1 MPDGLDLNFCT
12 DIYYTTRNN
21 ERNDFDMINFA
32 KFMEA
37 MEDYTT
43 VIRGY
48 VESYDSLTEGNTIIY
63 PKNSKDPKNAP
74 FVIVRNKKG
83 GGRANSSISHNC
95 SVKFRIPGGP
105 ESGIEQA
112 VPNTAIVLGRDDIF
126 NTHYEKNCKR
136 PDMKKYMDG
145 LYSFVYK
152 YQMAICAVWYS
163 TDQDVIDYLNDKL
176 ADVSD
181 INLKSRLKPR
191 TAEELSQD
199 RAGDIY
205 V

>member
-1 MPDGLDLNFCT
+1 
-12 DIYYTTRNN
+12 
-21 ERNDFDMINFA
+21 MINFA

-48 VESYDSLTEGNTIIY
+48 VESCDSLIEGNTTIF
-63 PKNSKDPKNAP
+63 PKNNKDKKNAP
-74 FVIVRNKKG
+74 YVTVRNKYVG
-83 GGRANSSISHNC
+83 GYDNSSISHNC
-95 SVKFRIPGGP
+95 SVKFHIPGGP

-136 PDMKKYMDG
+136 SDMKKYMDG

-163 TDQDVIDYLNDKL
+163 TDQDVVDYLNDKL
-176 ADVSD
+176 VDVSD

-199 RAGDIY
+199 RADIIAEVKSQLGSQHTVRFGDIY
-205 V
+205 D

>member
-1 MPDGLDLNFCT
+1 
-12 DIYYTTRNN
+12 
-21 ERNDFDMINFA
+21 MINFA
-32 KFMEA
+32 KFMET

-48 VESYDSLTEGNTIIY
+48 VESYDSLVEGNTVIY
-63 PKNSKDPKNAP
+63 DKKNKDANNAP
-74 FVIVRNKKG
+74 FVIVRNKKD

-112 VPNTAIVLGRDDIF
+112 VPNTKIVLGKDDIF
-126 NTHYEKNCKR
+126 NTHYEANRKR
-136 PDMKKYMDG
+136 SDMRKYVNG

-152 YQMAICAVWYS
+152 YQMAICAVWYT
-163 TDQDVIDYLNDKL
+163 TDSEAAKYLEDKL
-176 ADVSD
+176 ANVSD

-199 RAGDIY
+199 RAEIIAEVKSQLGSQHTVRFGDIY
-205 V
+205 D

>member
-1 MPDGLDLNFCT
+1 
-12 DIYYTTRNN
+12 
-21 ERNDFDMINFA
+21 MINFA

-48 VESYDSLTEGNTIIY
+48 VESYDSLIEGNTIIY

-95 SVKFRIPGGP
+95 SVKFHIPGGSD
-105 ESGIEQA
+105 SGIEQA
-112 VPNTAIVLGRDDIF
+112 VPNTEIVLGRDDIF
-126 NTHYEKNCKR
+126 NTHYEKNRKR
-136 PDMKKYMDG
+136 SDMKKYMDG

-163 TDQDVIDYLNDKL
+163 TDQDVIDYLSDKL

-199 RAGDIY
+199 RADIIAEVKSQLGSQNTVRFGDIY
-205 V
+205 D